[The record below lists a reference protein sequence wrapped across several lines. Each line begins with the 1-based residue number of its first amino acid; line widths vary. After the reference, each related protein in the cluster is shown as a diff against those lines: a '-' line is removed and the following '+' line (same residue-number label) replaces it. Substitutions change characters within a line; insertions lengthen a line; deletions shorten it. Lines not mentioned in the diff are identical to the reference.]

1 MADEEKTVEYIEGGL
16 EKVPG
21 FKYAALECGI
31 RYQDRLDY
39 AIIVSDGMCNA
50 AGVFT
55 TNALAAAPVRL
66 CREKIIYPVKAIL
79 VNSTNANACTGRQGY
94 NTARFLTRDIAEK
107 FGVHERSVLM
117 CSTGIIGVQLPEEKM
132 SASHDSLISSL
143 SAQNGELVSKAI
155 MTTDIVP
162 KICAVSFDT
171 SMGAFVLAG
180 TAKGVGMIAPNM
192 ATLLSFFVTN
202 APIEK
207 QALNSIFKQAAAG
220 TLNRITID
228 GDTSTNDSAIIL
240 SPVSEE
246 PLESLADLNSFKDAL
261 LAVMESL
268 SEQLVRDGEGA
279 TKFIRVFVKNAK
291 DDDDAELIAR
301 KVSESVLVKTA
312 FFGEDPNWGRVAMAM
327 GNSGAEI
334 REELLSISFGDCT
347 FLERGVPKENTPE
360 KIKEVMSQK
369 DITVTID
376 CALGNGEAL
385 FMTSDLSYEYVKIN
399 AEYST

>member
-1 MADEEKTVEYIEGGL
+1 MEYIEGGL
-16 EKVPG
+16 GKVPG

-31 RYQDRLDY
+31 RYPDRIDY
-39 AIIVSDGMCNA
+39 AVIVSDVMCNA

-66 CREKIIYPVKAIL
+66 CREKIMYPVKAIL

-94 NTARFLTRDIAEK
+94 NNARFLTQDIAEK
-107 FGVHERSVLM
+107 LGVHERSVLM

-155 MTTDIVP
+155 MTTDTVP
-162 KICAVSFDT
+162 KRRAVSFAT
-171 SMGAFVLAG
+171 SMGSFTLAG

-192 ATLLSFFVTN
+192 ATLLAFFVTN
-202 APIEK
+202 APIDK
-207 QALNSIFKQAAAG
+207 QALNSIFKQAAAA

-240 SPVSEE
+240 SPVSDA
-246 PLESLADLNSFKDAL
+246 PLESSADLDSFKDAL
-261 LAVMESL
+261 LAVMENL

-279 TKFIRVFVKNAK
+279 TKFIRVLVKNAK

-327 GNSGAEI
+327 GNAGAEI
-334 REELLSISFGDCT
+334 REELLSISFGGCT
-347 FLERGVPKENTPE
+347 FLERGVPKENSPE
-360 KIKEVMSQK
+360 KIKEAMSQK

-376 CALGNGEAL
+376 CALGDGEAL

>member
-1 MADEEKTVEYIEGGL
+1 MEYIEGGL

-31 RYQDRLDY
+31 RYPNRIDY
-39 AIIVSDGMCNA
+39 AVIVSDVMCNT

-55 TNALAAAPVRL
+55 VNTLAAAPVRL
-66 CREKIIYPVKAIL
+66 CREKIMNPIKAIL
-79 VNSTNANACTGRQGY
+79 INSTNANACTGRQGY
-94 NTARFLTRDIAEK
+94 NTARFLTQDIAEK
-107 FGVHERSVLM
+107 LGVHERSVLM

-132 SASHDSLISSL
+132 SLSHGNLISSL
-143 SAQNGELVSKAI
+143 SAQNGELISRAI
-155 MTTDIVP
+155 MTTDTVP
-162 KICAVSFDT
+162 KKCTVSFDT
-171 SMGAFVLAG
+171 SIGKFVLAG

-202 APIEK
+202 APIDK
-207 QALNSIFKQAAAG
+207 SALNLMFKQAVAA

-240 SPVSEE
+240 SPISDA
-246 PLESLADLNSFKDAL
+246 PLKNPADLASFKDAL
-261 LAVMESL
+261 LAVMRNL

-279 TKFIRVFVKNAK
+279 TKFIRVLVVNAK
-291 DDDDAELIAR
+291 DDNDAELMAR

-312 FFGEDPNWGRVAMAM
+312 FFGEDPNWGRVAMAI
-327 GNSGAEI
+327 GNSGAEVH
-334 REELLSISFGDCT
+334 EESLSISFGDCV
-347 FLERGVPKENTPE
+347 FLDRGMPKKNAPE

-376 CALGNGEAL
+376 CAIGNGESL